1 MMRSFLTAALLILS
15 SVRTHGT
22 TCSSITDGAFENPQ
36 TWSCACSVQNACDTI
51 LITHHLTSS
60 LPIALGQQVLIIAAN
75 ASLVL
80 DSTLT
85 CEGTVQNYGTLFSN
99 GLMVFE
105 SGAEVQNH
113 GSWST
118 ESLYYFF
125 TPGVYDTLLNT
136 GSLHVADT
144 AWFSTYYPLVLN
156 SGTITGD
163 HFEFSSVVNDGVIMV
178 RNMYC
183 YGTTSNAGIV
193 NCSHYLWVW
202 IGFSCEPNGRT
213 EADSIIVT
221 GHLDVY
227 SSDATAH
234 SLFSIGTP
242 SLQMGTVE
250 VPTFQTL
257 YCEGDF
263 TNYGVV
269 TGSGDICIGG
279 VSANY
284 GEITSTPDICDQ
296 TLTTTTAPFLDIN
309 TGTVG
314 PNVNWCANA
323 DCSTLGVP
331 ESLLSSDLLVYPN
344 PAEEEITIPGVEPE
358 HLSSIRLYDLEGRQ
372 YPQNS
377 QWTVTGLVVH
387 REGMT
392 AGCYLL
398 QLTDTRG
405 FSRTLRI
412 IFTDP

>member
-1 MMRSFLTAALLILS
+1 MRLFLTAALLLLS
-15 SVRTHGT
+15 CSRTRGT
-22 TCSSITDGAFENPQ
+22 TCSSIADGAFENPQ
-36 TWSCACSVQNACDTI
+36 TWSCACSVQNSCDTI
-51 LITHHLTSS
+51 LIIHHLTSS

-75 ASLVL
+75 ASLVM

-125 TPGVYDTLLNT
+125 TPGEYDTLLNT
-136 GSLHVADT
+136 GSFHVADT
-144 AWFSTYYPLVLN
+144 AWFSTYYP
-156 SGTITGD
+156 T
-163 HFEFSSVVNDGVIMV
+163 VVNQGVISGGHWELSEV
-178 RNMYC
+178 INQGTVSVEDLYC
-183 YGTTSNAGIV
+183 YGLFSNQGEV
-193 NCSHYLWVW
+193 HCSHYLWVW
-202 IGFSCEPNGRT
+202 ISFYCELEGNAA
-213 EADSIIVT
+213 ADSIIVT
-221 GHLDVY
+221 GNFMLDPGTTV
-227 SSDATAH
+227 AH

-242 SLQMGTVE
+242 SLQMGTLE

-284 GEITSTPDICDQ
+284 GEIKSTPDICDQ

-323 DCSTLGVP
+323 GCSTLGVQ
-331 ESLLSSDLLVYPN
+331 ESLLSSELLVYPN
-344 PAEEEITIPGVEPE
+344 PAKEEITITGGNPE
-358 HLSSIRLYDLEGRQ
+358 RLSSIRQFDLEGRE
-372 YPQNS
+372 YACHS
-377 QWTVTGLVVH
+377 ERTATGLVIH
-387 REGMT
+387 RESMS
-392 AGCYLL
+392 AGCYFLH
-398 QLTDTRG
+398 LTDSKG
-405 FSRTLRI
+405 SSRTVRI
-412 IFTDP
+412 VYSDQ